1 MQTPEEFMRKYFR
14 ERTDVIRAEISRR
27 QPFRQ
32 KFYFEDCA
40 FDNRKG
46 AIAQSEAEQILS
58 VTSFEEG
65 TEVITTG
72 IGTEQRTWRLRYQLQ
87 AIGDHWLIKRVQME
101 CGICHGTGKRK
112 QGTVDCPIC
121 KGKGWT

>member
-1 MQTPEEFMRKYFR
+1 MQTPEEFMREYFR
-14 ERTDVIRAEISRR
+14 ERTEVTRAEIARR

-32 KFYFEDCA
+32 KFYLEDCK
-40 FDNRKG
+40 FDSRNG

-72 IGTEQRTWRLRYQLQ
+72 IGTDQRTWRLRYQLQ
-87 AIGDHWLIKRVQME
+87 AIGDLWLIKRVQME

-112 QGTVDCPIC
+112 QGAVDCPIC